1 MDRLHLMTVFVAVA
15 EEQSFAGG
23 ARRLKMSPPAVTRC
37 IATLESR
44 LGVKLLDRTTRY
56 VRVTEAGQR
65 YLDDARRIIS
75 EVDDADDAVV
85 GINATPKGHLSI
97 TAPVL
102 FGKMVITPLLVDY
115 LNRFQDMEVSAL
127 FLDRIVNMMEEGI
140 DVGIRIGELPDS
152 NLVALRVGTIRRVL
166 CASPTYLKK
175 HGTPSTLEDLTKHTI
190 ISASSVNASTEWK
203 FKNDS
208 IRVKPRLIVTTN
220 DAAIEAACMGFGI
233 TRLMSYQITPH
244 ITDKKLKII
253 LGDYELPPL
262 PVHVLHREGRHKSAR
277 VRSFIDLAVTHL
289 RSHPALK

>member
-56 VRVTEAGQR
+56 VRVTEAGGR

-85 GINATPKGHLSI
+85 GVNATPKGHLSI

-115 LNRFQDMEVSAL
+115 LNRFQDMEVSAV

-175 HGTPSTLEDLTKHTI
+175 HGTPATLEDLTKHTI
-190 ISASSVNASTEWK
+190 ISASSVNASAEWK
-203 FKNDS
+203 FKDDS

-233 TRLMSYQITPH
+233 TRLMSYQIAPH

-253 LGDYELPPL
+253 LEDYELPPL

-277 VRSFIDLAVTHL
+277 VRSFIDLAVANL
-289 RSHPALK
+289 RNHPALN